1 MRIVF
6 MGTPDFA
13 AASLKKLLD
22 EKFNVVGVFT
32 QPDKPKGRGM
42 ELCFSPVKELALA
55 HDLPVYQPDKM
66 RDGTAYEQIKALA
79 PDILVVVAYGR
90 ILPDDILTLPV
101 YGAVNVH
108 GSLLPQ
114 YRGAAPIQW
123 AVLNGDKTTGVS
135 TMYLAHEM
143 DTGDIIYTS
152 ETEIGEFET
161 SGQLFDRLMLMGAE
175 LLIKTLTD
183 IENGTAPRIP
193 QDHSK
198 ASYVSQLDKSI
209 CPIDW
214 NKSPRAVVKWIYGL
228 QPWPVATMELEG
240 VTYRVFAAEYTK
252 TRTDKQPGK
261 VVSTGKQGIEMAC
274 AHGETL
280 MITELQ
286 APGKKR
292 MRAAD
297 FLRGHPIK
305 TDI

>member
-13 AASLKKLLD
+13 AASLQKLLD

-42 ELCFSPVKELALA
+42 EMCFSPVKELALA
-55 HDLPVYQPDKM
+55 HGLPVYQPEKM

-90 ILPDDILTLPV
+90 ILPDNILALPK

-108 GSLLPQ
+108 GSLLPR

-123 AVLNGDKTTGVS
+123 AVLNGDKSTGVS
-135 TMYLAHEM
+135 TMYLASEM
-143 DTGDIIYTS
+143 DTGDVIYTA

-161 SGQLFDRLMLMGAE
+161 SGELFDRLMLMGAD
-175 LLIKTLTD
+175 LLAKTLRD
-183 IENGTAPRIP
+183 IESGIAPRTP

-240 VTYRVFAAEYTK
+240 AVYRVFAAEYTQN
-252 TRTDKQPGK
+252 RTDKQPGQ
-261 VVSTGKQGIEMAC
+261 VVSTGKQGIEIAC
-274 AHGETL
+274 AEGQTL

-292 MRAAD
+292 MKAAD
-297 FLRGHPIK
+297 FLRGHPIR
-305 TDI
+305 TDA